1 MLKFLPLVLLG
12 GCVTTHSPKPSD
24 TKFDESKRDWVA
36 VYKEELRIAVENK
49 DLEAQYFFMQE
60 ILKIKLKMDHGV
72 NVPENPKIRFIN

>member
-1 MLKFLPLVLLG
+1 LVLLG

-60 ILKIKLKMDHGV
+60 ILKIKLKIDH
-72 NVPENPKIRFIN
+72 NIKVPENPKIKFIN